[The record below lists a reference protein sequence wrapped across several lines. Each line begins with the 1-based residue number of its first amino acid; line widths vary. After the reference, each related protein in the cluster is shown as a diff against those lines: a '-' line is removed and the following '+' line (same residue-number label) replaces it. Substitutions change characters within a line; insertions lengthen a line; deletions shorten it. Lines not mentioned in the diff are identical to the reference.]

1 MEYIWLAL
9 LVLSALL
16 EALTVKI
23 LFAVF
28 IPSSLTAMILAFCK
42 VAPSIQLAV
51 FAALLLIGFLLRP
64 LAKRLLPVKESEPYT
79 VEAAIGTRSVG
90 VERLDNLAGRGAIT
104 VFGMEWAARTVS
116 DEIVLEAGTEVEIIA
131 VEGVKFICRAIS

>member
-9 LVLSALL
+9 LVLSVIL

-23 LFAVF
+23 LFAIFV
-28 IPSSLTAMILAFCK
+28 PSSLAAMVLAFCD
-42 VAPSIQLAV
+42 VSPWIQLVVFVGLAV
-51 FAALLLIGFLLRP
+51 AGFFLRP
-64 LAKRLLPVKESEPYT
+64 LAKRFLPVKEAEPYT
-79 VEAAIGTRSVG
+79 VEAAIGTRSVV

-116 DEIVLEAGTEVEIIA
+116 DEVVLEAGTEVEIIA
-131 VEGVKFICRAIS
+131 VEGVKFICRALS

>member
-9 LVLSALL
+9 LVLSALI

-28 IPSSLTAMILAFCK
+28 VPASLVAMILAFCN
-42 VAPSIQLAV
+42 VSPWIQLAV
-51 FAALLLIGFLLRP
+51 FAALTVIGFLFRP
-64 LAKRLLPVKESEPYT
+64 LAKRLLPVKEAQPYT
-79 VEAAIGTRSVG
+79 VEAAIGTRSVV

-116 DEIVLEAGTEVEIIA
+116 DDVVLEAGTEVEIIA
-131 VEGVKFICRAIS
+131 VEGVKFICRAVL

>member
-79 VEAAIGTRSVG
+79 VEAAIGTRSVV